1 MSSIETTHNE
11 REAATAERLYG
22 VYPAVVKDIRDPE
35 NLGRVRIELPATV
48 GVAGAANWA
57 RLATLMAG
65 NKRGS
70 WFVPDVNDEVSVA
83 FERGD
88 PGRPYV
94 LGALWSGSEPPPQV
108 MDDAAK
114 NNRKVLRSRNGVTV
128 TLDDQDGAE
137 QMILEAPGGA
147 KITLKNGSGAV
158 VIQDA
163 SGNSITL
170 TTSGITVTS
179 SAKVTVTASEVEVSA
194 AQVTVNAGM
203 SAFSGVVKADTV
215 IANSVVAASYSPGA
229 GNIW

>member
-1 MSSIETTHNE
+1 MSSIETTHND
-11 REAATAERLYG
+11 REATTTKPLYG
-22 VYPAVVKDIRDPE
+22 VYPAVVKDIRDPQ
-35 NLGRVRIELPATV
+35 NLGRVRIEVPAIV
-48 GVAGAANWA
+48 GAGTANWA

-65 NKRGS
+65 KKRGS
-70 WFVPDVNDEVSVA
+70 WFVPDVNDEVLVA
-83 FERGD
+83 FENGD

-94 LGALWSGSEPPPQV
+94 LGALWSGSQPPPQA
-108 MDDAAK
+108 MDAAAK
-114 NNRKVLRSRNGVTV
+114 NDRKVLRSRNGVSV
-128 TLDDQDGAE
+128 TLDDQDGVE

-147 KITLKNGSGAV
+147 KITLKNGPGAV

-170 TTSGITVTS
+170 APAGITVIA
-179 SAKVTVTASEVEVSA
+179 SAKVTVTASEVVISA